1 MQTCRA
7 RRSPCVCIESVLGSE
22 GSRTCL
28 LCMSLT
34 HEYIYEC
41 MSKIEECNSMGKVGN
56 EAVELANLATCV
68 RHVCVGALRR

>member
-1 MQTCRA
+1 M
-7 RRSPCVCIESVLGSE
+7 
-22 GSRTCL
+22 